1 MYIHISIHKMR
12 NMRTEIGQ
20 VMPVATAI
28 MRISAFIAMRLLR
41 GQGLITRH
49 PVPVMMVRDNH
60 RKQCQDA
67 GHQHHVLY
75 NPLFHF
81 LTHGTGIN
89 ILRIGIITW
98 LNDTHYWLF
107 KIGEATIVFL
117 LFFNLVFK
125 RLFYKHSERISRKN
139 GKHCP
144 FSFFDVKGWII
155 MIFMIAFGITIRAL
169 HLLPNSFISVFYT
182 GLSTA
187 LIITGFLF
195 LRQGKTVGN

>member
-1 MYIHISIHKMR
+1 MKFGVNKKVLLY
-12 NMRTEIGQ
+12 
-20 VMPVATAI
+20 TAGCVWI
-28 MRISAFIAMRLLR
+28 FA
-41 GQGLITRH
+41 
-49 PVPVMMVRDNH
+49 
-60 RKQCQDA
+60 
-67 GHQHHVLY
+67 
-75 NPLFHF
+75 
-81 LTHGTGIN
+81 GIN
-89 ILRIGIITW
+89 IL
-98 LNDTHYWLF
+98 
-107 KIGEATIVFL
+107 TIVFL

>member
-1 MYIHISIHKMR
+1 MKFGVNKKVLLY
-12 NMRTEIGQ
+12 
-20 VMPVATAI
+20 TAGCVWI
-28 MRISAFIAMRLLR
+28 FA
-41 GQGLITRH
+41 
-49 PVPVMMVRDNH
+49 
-60 RKQCQDA
+60 
-67 GHQHHVLY
+67 
-75 NPLFHF
+75 
-81 LTHGTGIN
+81 GIN
-89 ILRIGIITW
+89 ILRIGIVTW

-169 HLLPNSFISVFYT
+169 HLLPNSFHFCILYGIIHGVDHN
-182 GLSTA
+182 GI
-187 LIITGFLF
+187 LILETRKNRWE
-195 LRQGKTVGN
+195 LRIEN

>member
-1 MYIHISIHKMR
+1 MKFGVNKKVLLY
-12 NMRTEIGQ
+12 
-20 VMPVATAI
+20 TAGCVWI
-28 MRISAFIAMRLLR
+28 FA
-41 GQGLITRH
+41 
-49 PVPVMMVRDNH
+49 
-60 RKQCQDA
+60 
-67 GHQHHVLY
+67 
-75 NPLFHF
+75 
-81 LTHGTGIN
+81 GIN
-89 ILRIGIITW
+89 ILRIGIVTW

-125 RLFYKHSERISRKN
+125 RLFYKHSER
-139 GKHCP
+139 
-144 FSFFDVKGWII
+144 

>member
-1 MYIHISIHKMR
+1 MKFGVNKKVLLY
-12 NMRTEIGQ
+12 
-20 VMPVATAI
+20 TAGCVWI
-28 MRISAFIAMRLLR
+28 FA
-41 GQGLITRH
+41 
-49 PVPVMMVRDNH
+49 
-60 RKQCQDA
+60 
-67 GHQHHVLY
+67 
-75 NPLFHF
+75 
-81 LTHGTGIN
+81 GIN
-89 ILRIGIITW
+89 ILRIGIVTW

-107 KIGEATIVFL
+107 KIGKATIVFL

-182 GLSTA
+182 GLFVSGMA
-187 LIITGFLF
+187 ANGVSGSFRMGPIFGGMLMSGKKAAELICEKL
-195 LRQGKTVGN
+195 GN